1 MKCRNCGTEIA
12 DKALIC
18 YRCGE
23 ATTAPKVAP
32 PPAPPTRG
40 PIPVIIAILLL
51 IGVAV
56 LVLPELEPGTP
67 RIAGWVTLVVVTALT
82 VWTLRPRRRQRL
94 R

>member
-23 ATTAPKVAP
+23 ATTTPKVAP
-32 PPAPPTRG
+32 PPPPRERG
-40 PIPVIIAILLL
+40 PWAVVIAILVL

-56 LVLPELEPGTP
+56 LVLPELAPGMP
-67 RIAGWVTLVVVTALT
+67 RLAGWATLVIVTVLT
-82 VWTLRPRRRQRL
+82 VWRLRPRRRQRL